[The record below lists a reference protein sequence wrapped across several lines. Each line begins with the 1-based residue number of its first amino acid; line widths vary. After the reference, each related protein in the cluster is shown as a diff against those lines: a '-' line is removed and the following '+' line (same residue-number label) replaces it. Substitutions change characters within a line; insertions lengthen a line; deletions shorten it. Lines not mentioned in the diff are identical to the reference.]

1 MPAAPPR
8 RTQAERRAQT
18 RAKLLKAAGAVFAR
32 RGYHEATL
40 DEIADRA
47 GLSKGALYYNF
58 ASKEDLFLAL
68 LADRLDARLGDAAGA
83 GPRAFEAF
91 VAALERDPRWAPLF
105 FEFVAWSGRDARRR
119 ARLRERFILPARAH
133 ARGRRRRGVAVLARR
148 ARNHRQRA
156 RQRPAARAA
165 LRPRGRARR
174 PRHAGAHRADR
185 GRVWQLGG
193 RVAQAEDSRARG
205 GRHDAAQQARAL

>member
-1 MPAAPPR
+1 MPPVR
-8 RTQAERRAQT
+8 LTQAERRAQT
-18 RAKLLKAAGAVFAR
+18 RAKLLKAAGAIFAR

-40 DEIADRA
+40 DEIAERA

-119 ARLRERFILPARAH
+119 AQLRERFIVPAREHTHGLLDATGEFT
-133 ARGRRRRGVAVLARR
+133 ADELAILVNALTNGMLLERLFDPDGV
-148 ARNHRQRA
+148 
-156 RQRPAARAA
+156 PAE
-165 LRPRGRARR
+165 L
-174 PRHAGAHRADR
+174 
-185 GRVWQLGG
+185 LT
-193 RVAQAEDSRARG
+193 
-205 GRHDAAQQARAL
+205 RALLVLSGR

>member
-1 MPAAPPR
+1 MAAAPPR

-40 DEIADRA
+40 DEIAERA

-68 LADRLDARLGDAAGA
+68 LADRLAERLGEAAGA

-105 FEFVAWSGRDARRR
+105 FEFVAWSGRDSRRR
-119 ARLRERFILPARAH
+119 AQLRERFIRPAREH
-133 ARGRRRRGVAVLARR
+133 TRAVLAADASPFTPEELAIVVNALVNGLLLERLFDPEGVPADLVTR
-148 ARNHRQRA
+148 ALLVLTGA
-156 RQRPAARAA
+156 EFARPAD
-165 LRPRGRARR
+165 G
-174 PRHAGAHRADR
+174 
-185 GRVWQLGG
+185 
-193 RVAQAEDSRARG
+193 
-205 GRHDAAQQARAL
+205 

>member
-1 MPAAPPR
+1 MPPVR
-8 RTQAERRAQT
+8 LTQAERRAQT
-18 RAKLLKAAGAVFAR
+18 RAKLLKAAGAIFAR

-40 DEIADRA
+40 DEIAERA

-119 ARLRERFILPARAH
+119 ARLRERFIVPARERTRAVIP
-133 ARGRRRRGVAVLARR
+133 AGASPLEPDELAIVVNALVNGLLLERLFDPGGVSGDLVTRALAVLA
-148 ARNHRQRA
+148 
-156 RQRPAARAA
+156 
-165 LRPRGRARR
+165 
-174 PRHAGAHRADR
+174 
-185 GRVWQLGG
+185 GG
-193 RVAQAEDSRARG
+193 E
-205 GRHDAAQQARAL
+205 

>member
-8 RTQAERRAQT
+8 LTQAERRAQT
-18 RAKLLKAAGAVFAR
+18 RAKLLKAAGAIFAR

-40 DEIADRA
+40 DEIAERA

-119 ARLRERFILPARAH
+119 ARLRERFILPAREHTRAVV
-133 ARGRRRRGVAVLARR
+133 AAEASPFSPDELATIVNALVNGLLLERLFDPEGVPGDLVT
-148 ARNHRQRA
+148 
-156 RQRPAARAA
+156 
-165 LRPRGRARR
+165 
-174 PRHAGAHRADR
+174 
-185 GRVWQLGG
+185 
-193 RVAQAEDSRARG
+193 
-205 GRHDAAQQARAL
+205 RALIVLTGAEFGSSADG